1 MDKVHQKYLEDA
13 ISVCLRQKEGT
24 EPRRKIE
31 CTGARMMQKSLDVQ
45 FGIRFSTWNVE
56 SIFGKW
62 EKIFETLKMR
72 YVIFSICRKR
82 GEKYK

>member
-45 FGIRFSTWNVE
+45 FGIRFST
-56 SIFGKW
+56 
-62 EKIFETLKMR
+62 
-72 YVIFSICRKR
+72 
-82 GEKYK
+82 